1 MRIPILPLSVL
12 LLALWAGCGREE
24 RFQLPPD
31 LGRGLPPADSLRTIL
46 NWLSQQ
52 KSYAAE
58 TLHFH
63 YMYEY
68 IRTLA
73 RQKPDTLPALV
84 QALRSWA
91 QKSQYPLGEGV
102 AALGE
107 AVRWRSQGQYDSALS
122 RAQVALRIFQE
133 KKRSDYEGKTY
144 NLIGF
149 IHYAQGQYAEA
160 LEASQKAL
168 SIHERIG
175 DQQGIAT
182 SYNNIGL
189 IHAAQGR
196 YAEALESYQKALT
209 IRERIGDQQGIA
221 ACYGNIGNIH
231 YAQGRYAEALESYQK
246 ALAIHERIGDQKGIA
261 SSYNNIGNIH
271 RAQGRYAEA
280 LEALQKALTI
290 FERIGDQ
297 QGVASSYNNIGN
309 IHRAQGRYAEA
320 LEALQKALTIR
331 ERIGDLQGIAT
342 SYNDIGKIHYAQ
354 GRYAETLEA
363 YQKALTVRERIG
375 DLQGIAT
382 SYNNIGNIHYAQG
395 RYAEALEA
403 YQKALTIRERIGN
416 QQGIASCYHNIGNT
430 HAAQGRYTEALEA
443 LQKALT
449 IYERINDQRGVTTSY
464 TDLGTLY
471 QAQGLYAIARSYFQK
486 ALPIAQALQLQD
498 ELDDIY
504 LNLAQTDS
512 ALAASGLTHLWKSA
526 YLHHRLYAAY
536 KDSVLNEASIRKQA
550 QLESQYEY
558 DKKISLLKAQQEKE
572 RALAQAQLQRQKTER
587 NALLTILAVV
597 LLALS
602 TMTYYQILLRRK
614 NRLIQQ
620 QAQELQQKNAELQS
634 INQALTESNKII
646 QAQAEELIA
655 KNAELTTLNTELN
668 ATNKALS
675 ESYLTIQQQA
685 QELAQKNEEILDSI
699 RYAKRIQQAILPSEE
714 RRHRLLPD
722 SFLIYQPRDIVAGDF
737 YWLEETDHY
746 IFLAV
751 ADATG
756 HGVPGAFVS
765 LVCASALNRTV
776 RQEGLDSPAAI
787 LTRAKTIITQVL
799 TQEGTHLRDG
809 MDIALIRLEKNAP
822 TRLTYAG
829 ANRPLWIIS
838 SQKELIELPPT
849 RQPIGFTDT
858 EKPFEEHEIDLSSRL
873 PAMLYAFTDGF
884 IDQVGGPKGRKL
896 MSKGLRE
903 ILLEISHKPCPEQE
917 DHLQRFFTAWKGE
930 WPQLDDVTLIG
941 VRLG

>member
-1 MRIPILPLSVL
+1 MQILPLSVL
-12 LLALWAGCGREE
+12 LLALWAGCGREK

-58 TLHFH
+58 TLRFH

-68 IRTLA
+68 IQTLA
-73 RQKPDTLPALV
+73 RQKPDTLPALT
-84 QALRSWA
+84 QELRSWA
-91 QKSQYPLGEGV
+91 QKSKYLLGEGT

-107 AVRWRSQGQYDSALS
+107 AVRWWSQGQYDPALS
-122 RAQVALRIFQE
+122 RAQTALRIFQE

-144 NLIGF
+144 HLIGV
-149 IHYAQGQYAEA
+149 IHAAQGQYAKT
-160 LEASQKAL
+160 LEAFQKAL
-168 SIHERIG
+168 AIRERIG
-175 DQQGIAT
+175 DQQGIADC
-182 SYNNIGL
+182 YNNIGN
-189 IHAAQGR
+189 IHADQGQ
-196 YAEALESYQKALT
+196 YDEALESYQKALT

-221 ACYGNIGNIH
+221 SSYNLIGSIHYFQGRYAEALEAFQKALTIRERIGDQQGIAGSYNNIGVIHKSQGRYVEALEAFQKALTILERIGDQQKIAECYNNIGTIH
-231 YAQGRYAEALESYQK
+231 ADQGRYAEALESYQK
-246 ALAIHERIGDQKGIA
+246 ALAIRERIGDQRGIA
-261 SSYNNIGNIH
+261 ASYNNIGNIH
-271 RAQGRYAEA
+271 AKQRRHAEA
-280 LEALQKALTI
+280 
-290 FERIGDQ
+290 
-297 QGVASSYNNIGN
+297 
-309 IHRAQGRYAEA
+309 
-320 LEALQKALTIR
+320 
-331 ERIGDLQGIAT
+331 
-342 SYNDIGKIHYAQ
+342 
-354 GRYAETLEA
+354 LEA
-363 YQKALTVRERIG
+363 YQKALAIQERIG
-375 DLQGIAT
+375 DQQGIAT
-382 SYNNIGNIHYAQG
+382 SYNNIGVINVDQG
-395 RYAEALEA
+395 RYDEALEA
-403 YQKALTIRERIGN
+403 YQKALTIRERIGD
-416 QQGIASCYHNIGNT
+416 QRGIASSYNNIGNI
-430 HAAQGRYTEALEA
+430 HYVQGRYAKALKA
-443 LQKALT
+443 FQKALA
-449 IYERINDQRGVTTSY
+449 ISEHIGDQESIALSY
-464 TDLGTLY
+464 DNIGILY

-486 ALPIAQALQLQD
+486 ALPIAQSLGLQD
-498 ELDDIY
+498 QLDNIY

-526 YLHHRLYAAY
+526 YLHHRLHAAY

-558 DKKISLLKAQQEKE
+558 DKKTSLLKAEQEKE

-587 NALLTILAVV
+587 NALLTTLAVV

-602 TMTYYQILLRRK
+602 TMAYFQILLRRK

-620 QAQELQQKNAELQS
+620 QAHQLELKNAELQT
-634 INQALTESNKII
+634 INQALTDSNNLI
-646 QAQAEELIA
+646 QAQAQELII
-655 KNAELTTLNTELN
+655 KNAELTTLNAELN

-675 ESYLTIQQQA
+675 NSYLTIQHQA

-699 RYAKRIQQAILPSEE
+699 RYAERIQRAILPSEE

-765 LVCASALNRTV
+765 LVCANALNRTL
-776 RQEGLDSPAAI
+776 RQEGLNSPAAI
-787 LTRAKTIITQVL
+787 LTRAKTIVTQVL

-809 MDIALIRLEKNAP
+809 MDLALIRLEKNTPA
-822 TRLTYAG
+822 RLTYAG

-838 SQKELIELPPT
+838 SQKELIEIPPT

-884 IDQVGGPKGRKL
+884 IDQMGGPKGRKL
-896 MSKGLRE
+896 MTKGLRE
-903 ILLEISHKPCPEQE
+903 ILPEVSHRPCPEQE
-917 DHLQRFFTAWKGE
+917 DHLQRFFTEWKGE

>member
-1 MRIPILPLSVL
+1 MGASAPKKGQNKLSPTDSPEGCLPLDMRMPILPLSVL
-12 LLALWAGCGREE
+12 LLALWAGCEREK

-31 LGRGLPPADSLRTIL
+31 LGRGLPPADSLRAVL
-46 NWLSQQ
+46 DWLSKQ
-52 KSYAAE
+52 KAYEAE
-58 TLHFH
+58 TLRFH

-68 IRTLA
+68 IWTLA

-91 QKSQYPLGEGV
+91 QKSRYLLGEGM

-107 AVRWRSQGQYDSALS
+107 ALRWRSQGQYDSALS
-122 RAQVALRIFQE
+122 RAQTALKIFQE
-133 KKRSDYEGKTY
+133 KERLDYEGKTY
-144 NLIGF
+144 LLIGS
-149 IHYAQGQYAEA
+149 IHHAQGRYAEA

-168 SIHERIG
+168 TIFERIG
-175 DQQGIAT
+175 DQQGIAS
-182 SYNNIGL
+182 SYNNIGA
-189 IHAAQGR
+189 IHKAQGR

-209 IRERIGDQQGIA
+209 IRDRTGDQQGIA
-221 ACYGNIGNIH
+221 SSYNNIGAIH
-231 YAQGRYAEALESYQK
+231 YAQGRYAEALETFQK
-246 ALAIHERIGDQKGIA
+246 ALTILERIGDQQGIA
-261 SSYNNIGNIH
+261 SSYNNIGAIH
-271 RAQGRYAEA
+271 
-280 LEALQKALTI
+280 K
-290 FERIGDQ
+290 
-297 QGVASSYNNIGN
+297 
-309 IHRAQGRYAEA
+309 
-320 LEALQKALTIR
+320 
-331 ERIGDLQGIAT
+331 
-342 SYNDIGKIHYAQ
+342 
-354 GRYAETLEA
+354 
-363 YQKALTVRERIG
+363 
-375 DLQGIAT
+375 
-382 SYNNIGNIHYAQG
+382 AQG

-403 YQKALTIRERIGN
+403 YQKALTIREHIGDQQGIASSYNNIGIIHYAQGRYAEALEAFQKALTIQERIGN
-416 QQGIASCYHNIGNT
+416 QQGIATSYNNIGVI
-430 HAAQGRYTEALEA
+430 HKAQGRYAEALEA
-443 LQKALT
+443 YQKALA
-449 IYERINDQRGVTTSY
+449 ISERINDQQGVALSY
-464 TDLGTLY
+464 DNIGALY
-471 QAQGLYAIARSYFQK
+471 QAQGLYTIARSYFQK
-486 ALPIAQALQLQD
+486 ALNIAQSLGLKD
-498 ELDDIY
+498 LLDNIY

-526 YLHHRLYAAY
+526 YLHHRLYTAY

-572 RALAQAQLQRQKTER
+572 RALAHAQLQRQKTER

-602 TMTYYQILLRRK
+602 TMAYYQILLRRK

-620 QAQELQQKNAELQS
+620 QAHQLELKNAELQS

-646 QAQAEELIA
+646 QAQAAELIA
-655 KNAELTTLNTELN
+655 KNAELTTLNAELN

-675 ESYLTIQQQA
+675 NSYLTIQHQA
-685 QELAQKNEEILDSI
+685 QELARKNEEILDSI

-737 YWLEETDHY
+737 YWLEETDQY

-765 LVCASALNRTV
+765 LVCASALNQALQ
-776 RQEGLDSPAAI
+776 QEGLNSPAAI
-787 LTRAKTIITQVL
+787 LTRAKTIVTQVL

-809 MDIALIRLEKNAP
+809 MDITLIRLEKNTPA
-822 TRLTYAG
+822 RLTYAG

-838 SQKELIELPPT
+838 SQKELMEIPPT

-896 MSKGLRE
+896 MTKGLRE

-917 DHLQRFFTAWKGE
+917 DHLQRFFIAWKGE

>member
-1 MRIPILPLSVL
+1 VNPTILARFALIL
-12 LLALWAGCGREE
+12 LLLSIACEGGKKSP
-24 RFQLPPD
+24 FQLPPD
-31 LGRGLPPADSLRTIL
+31 LGKGLRPADSLQAVL
-46 NWLSQQ
+46 HYLKGQ
-52 KSYAAE
+52 KAYEAE
-58 TLHFH
+58 TLRFH

-91 QKSQYPLGEGV
+91 QKNQYPLGEGV

-107 AVRWRSQGQYDSALS
+107 AQRWRSQGQYDSALS

-133 KKRSDYEGKTY
+133 KERLDYEGKAH
-144 NLIGF
+144 NLIG
-149 IHYAQGQYAEA
+149 IIYHAQGRYAEA
-160 LEASQKAL
+160 SEAYHKAL
-168 SIHERIG
+168 AISERIG
-175 DQQGIAT
+175 YQQGIANC
-182 SYNNIGL
+182 YNNIGL
-189 IHAAQGR
+189 IHADQGR

-209 IRERIGDQQGIA
+209 IYERIGNQQGIA

-231 YAQGRYAEALESYQK
+231 YAQGRYAEALEAYQK
-246 ALAIHERIGDQKGIA
+246 ALSIQ
-261 SSYNNIGNIH
+261 
-271 RAQGRYAEA
+271 
-280 LEALQKALTI
+280 
-290 FERIGDQ
+290 ERIGDQ
-297 QGVASSYNNIGN
+297 QGIATCHNNIGN
-309 IHRAQGRYAEA
+309 IHA
-320 LEALQKALTIR
+320 K
-331 ERIGDLQGIAT
+331 
-342 SYNDIGKIHYAQ
+342 
-354 GRYAETLEA
+354 
-363 YQKALTVRERIG
+363 
-375 DLQGIAT
+375 
-382 SYNNIGNIHYAQG
+382 QG

-403 YQKALTIRERIGN
+403 YQKALTIREGIGD
-416 QQGIASCYHNIGNT
+416 QQGMASSYNNIGT
-430 HAAQGRYTEALEA
+430 IHANQGRYAEALEA
-443 LQKALT
+443 FQKALT
-449 IYERINDQRGVTTSY
+449 IYERIGDQQGIATSY
-464 TDLGTLY
+464 NNIGNIHYD
-471 QAQGLYAIARSYFQK
+471 QGRYAEALEAYQK
-486 ALPIAQALQLQD
+486 ALAIRERIGDQKGIANCYNNIGLIHADQGRYAEALEAYQKALAIAQSLGLHDQLD
-498 ELDDIY
+498 NIY
-504 LNLAQTDS
+504 LHLAQTDS

-536 KDSVLNEASIRKQA
+536 KDSVRNEESIRKQA

-558 DKKISLLKAQQEKE
+558 DKKIALLKAQQEKE

-587 NALLTILAVV
+587 NALLTILAVT

-602 TMTYYQILLRRK
+602 TMAYFQILLRRK
-614 NRLIQQ
+614 NRLIQK
-620 QAQELQQKNAELQS
+620 QAHQLELKNAELQS
-634 INQALTESNKII
+634 INQALAESNKII
-646 QAQAEELIA
+646 QAQAEELIS
-655 KNAELTTLNTELN
+655 KNAELTTLNAELE

-675 ESYLTIQQQA
+675 ESYLTIQHQA
-685 QELAQKNEEILDSI
+685 QELARKNEEILDSI
-699 RYAKRIQQAILPSEE
+699 HYAKRIQQAILPSEE

-765 LVCASALNRTV
+765 LVCASVLNRTV

-787 LTRAKTIITQVL
+787 LTRTKAIVTQVL

-809 MDIALIRLEKNAP
+809 MDIALIRLEKNTPA
-822 TRLTYAG
+822 RLTYAG

-838 SQKELIELPPT
+838 HQKELLEIPPT

-858 EKPFEEHEIDLSSRL
+858 EKPFEEHQIDLSSRL

-884 IDQVGGPKGRKL
+884 IDQIGGPKGRKL

-903 ILLEISHKPCPEQE
+903 ILLQISHRPCPEQE
-917 DHLQRFFTAWKGE
+917 EHLQRFFTAWKGE